1 MNKENAIS
9 KINQIGKTGR
19 VLSIICIVCTW
30 IGLVCAILGI
40 IALLIIP
47 KDLFTINLDGTAVI
61 EVRNEDI
68 SQISAKDFEENGFAS
83 EGSWTIN
90 GDNYVPSDTTVS
102 GDTISFSYVK
112 EPARV
117 TSSRIIFVLITAIVY
132 IAVCLVLLTFVKKL
146 CKALETTASPFEESI
161 IFGIKR
167 CAWALIPW
175 AIVGGFL
182 RSAVTSVFSSRMN
195 SGFDFNLAT
204 VLVIVLLFGLAHIF
218 QYGAML
224 QTESDETL

>member
-83 EGSWTIN
+83 EGS
-90 GDNYVPSDTTVS
+90 
-102 GDTISFSYVK
+102 
-112 EPARV
+112 
-117 TSSRIIFVLITAIVY
+117 
-132 IAVCLVLLTFVKKL
+132 
-146 CKALETTASPFEESI
+146 
-161 IFGIKR
+161 
-167 CAWALIPW
+167 
-175 AIVGGFL
+175 
-182 RSAVTSVFSSRMN
+182 
-195 SGFDFNLAT
+195 
-204 VLVIVLLFGLAHIF
+204 
-218 QYGAML
+218 
-224 QTESDETL
+224 